1 MRIRQDILVAVL
13 RQKGLSDAEI
23 SEILDKVSVTQSKAS
38 HSRRARLVRAEKL
51 DEATME
57 RFRQQL
63 LLREWERHL
72 RKQDRLIQATGVM
85 ISATRSVAV
94 FRHDDTILL
103 AELRHSVG
111 KRTPYTRRLLA
122 QRLPQIKTE
131 KCELVRLVVSTP
143 QRTSV
148 LTVYGQQRGVPL
160 PEKERQWLLRSLSG
174 TVVVRCGEKWRVEL
188 PKHDWRQIVLS
199 WRQKY
204 QLIEQRWNR
213 LEISADGENWFKVSQ
228 LLH

>member
-1 MRIRQDILVAVL
+1 
-13 RQKGLSDAEI
+13 
-23 SEILDKVSVTQSKAS
+23 
-38 HSRRARLVRAEKL
+38 
-51 DEATME
+51 
-57 RFRQQL
+57 
-63 LLREWERHL
+63 
-72 RKQDRLIQATGVM
+72 
-85 ISATRSVAV
+85 
-94 FRHDDTILL
+94 
-103 AELRHSVG
+103 
-111 KRTPYTRRLLA
+111 
-122 QRLPQIKTE
+122 
-131 KCELVRLVVSTP
+131 
-143 QRTSV
+143 V

>member
-38 HSRRARLVRAEKL
+38 HSRRAKLVRAEKV

-57 RFRQQL
+57 RFRQEL
-63 LLREWERHL
+63 LLREWER
-72 RKQDRLIQATGVM
+72 RLSTQKRIFQVTGVQV
-85 ISATRSVAV
+85 SQTRSVVAY
-94 FRHDDTILL
+94 RYDDTIVM